1 MQTHG
6 SPHTAGKDFRR
17 LAYRIE
23 RYLRLEA
30 TERLTVLT
38 TYVFLVAIVFALAT
52 SAIFFLSTGVVKSLA
67 ALIGNETASYY
78 IVGGL
83 LVLLILLAIL
93 LKRPLIE
100 ARIVKKY
107 SKKLLDTP
115 TFAEQYMTSKENEG
129 ERLKELAQALAQ
141 ELQSS
146 NMNEKGG
153 KK

>member
-1 MQTHG
+1 MV
-6 SPHTAGKDFRR
+6 GKDFRR

>member
-1 MQTHG
+1 MV
-6 SPHTAGKDFRR
+6 GKDFRR

-100 ARIVKKY
+100 ARIVKTY

-141 ELQSS
+141 ELQSG

>member
-1 MQTHG
+1 M
-6 SPHTAGKDFRR
+6 AGKDFRR

-83 LVLLILLAIL
+83 LVLLILLVIL

-100 ARIVKKY
+100 TRIVKKY

>member
-1 MQTHG
+1 MV
-6 SPHTAGKDFRR
+6 GKDFRR

-146 NMNEKGG
+146 NMSEKGG

>member
-1 MQTHG
+1 M
-6 SPHTAGKDFRR
+6 AGKDFRR

-100 ARIVKKY
+100 AHIVKKY

-146 NMNEKGG
+146 NMSEKGG